1 MGSREERPLPGAER
15 VAWLAISVFRVAS
28 HNTTKQDEMTHHDP
42 DATTI
47 AMALE
52 LLTQEGLQGFAPAI
66 EILINEAMRL
76 ERSAFLKAG
85 AP

>member
-1 MGSREERPLPGAER
+1 
-15 VAWLAISVFRVAS
+15 
-28 HNTTKQDEMTHHDP
+28 MTHHDP
-42 DATTI
+42 NATTI